1 MSDMNKYTRRRRIYS
16 LWIGANKVSDGL
28 FITNVNTKRGDLER
42 FGNESELLY
51 LHRYIKGPGLVSD
64 NEYIAV
70 QSTSDQRFDRIEA
83 TDGLRIEFDISR
95 SCYGGSG
102 KMTLKIFNL
111 SPNHRNM
118 IFQDWFAAKNEP
130 PLIRS
135 IVLSAGFEGEG
146 QGIIFTGQTMFC
158 CSYKQGVDFITEI
171 QAIDGGLLATNY
183 DFGHLSETLQSDMTR
198 KVLIKDVIMNRLKQL
213 GIDEGKIS
221 LGKGANDVLRRG
233 VALSGNILAITKR
246 YAGTDENG
254 NDRSVFIDLNKL
266 YIISDDEAIKQT
278 SLRKFD
284 SSNIIGTPKIAYAT
298 MTFSCIFEPRLKIGQ
313 ILEVSAEGAG
323 IKINKSLGGIY
334 SGKYKI
340 LTLKH
345 IGGISDSTPSTLYTT
360 VEVATRNTFLEGVSV

>member
-1 MSDMNKYTRRRRIYS
+1 MSDMNKYTRRRRVYS

-28 FITNVNTKRGDLER
+28 FITNVNSKRGDLER
-42 FGNESELLY
+42 FGNENELIY
-51 LHRYIKGPGLVSD
+51 LKQYVEVLGGL
-64 NEYIAV
+64 NENKYIAK
-70 QSTSDQRFDRIEA
+70 QSVSAQKMDRIEA
-83 TDGLRIEFDISR
+83 SDGLRIEFDISR

-102 KMTLKIFNL
+102 KMTLKIYNL

-118 IFQDWFAAKNEP
+118 IFQDWFAPKNEP

-171 QAIDGGLLATNY
+171 QAIDGGLLSTNY
-183 DFGHLSETLQSDMTR
+183 DFGHLSETLQQDMTR
-198 KVLIKDVIMNRLKQL
+198 EVLIKDVIMNRLKSL

-221 LGKGANDVLRRG
+221 LGKGGNDVLRRG
-233 VALSGNILAITKR
+233 VTLNGNILALTKK
-246 YAGTDENG
+246 YAGTDDNG

-266 YIISDDEAIKQT
+266 YIIPDDEAIKQT
-278 SLRKFD
+278 SFRKFD

-323 IKINKSLGGIY
+323 IKVNKSLGGIY

-340 LTLKH
+340 ISLKH
-345 IGGISDSTPSTLYTT
+345 SGGISDSTPSTLYTT
-360 VEVATRNTFLEGVSV
+360 VEVTTRNTFLEGVS